1 MKVFVKAKWP
11 AIEVDGKEVNPTK
24 KQRFELL
31 PAAFEFVAQALADG
45 AASVVIR
52 PDAQ

>member
-1 MKVFVKAKWP
+1 MVYFVKAKWP

-31 PAAFEFVAQALADG
+31 PAAYEFIAQALHAG

-52 PDAQ
+52 PEA

>member
-1 MKVFVKAKWP
+1 MVYFVKAKWP
-11 AIEVDGKEVNPTK
+11 VQIIDDLERQPVK

-31 PAAFEFVAQALADG
+31 PAAYEFVSQALADG

-52 PDAQ
+52 PEA